1 MGGESKG
8 VGEIESEMD
17 GHKHTNPNGTETFPV
32 FPPASCT
39 GKTEIPH
46 NWQSKIGKLFP
57 IFVLASLT

>member
-17 GHKHTNPNGTETFPV
+17 GHKHTNPNGTETFPF
-32 FPPASCT
+32 FPQLVAR
-39 GKTEIPH
+39 ENRNPH